1 MSHGAEDDT
10 SSVSLFPS
18 QNERSVEPPPKTK
31 LPWGRIFIVMT
42 CFLADAL
49 SITVVLP
56 MAPFMVRRELHFA
69 ANGADD
75 GKIGY
80 YSGLVAASY
89 TLGQLLCFPQ
99 WGALSDRIGRR

>member
-1 MSHGAEDDT
+1 MPGDGDDDT
-10 SSVSLFPS
+10 PVSLLPPTG
-18 QNERSVEPPPKTK
+18 ERSIEPEKTK

-56 MAPFMVRRELHFA
+56 MAPFMVKRMIHV
-69 ANGADD
+69 DD
-75 GKIGY
+75 AHVGY

-89 TLGQLLCFPQ
+89 TLGQLMCFPH
-99 WGALSDRIGRR
+99 WGALSDRKGRRLV

>member
-1 MSHGAEDDT
+1 MSHGADDDV

-18 QNERSVEPPPKTK
+18 QEERSVAPPKTK
-31 LPWGRIFIVMT
+31 LPWGRLLIVMT

-56 MAPFMVRRELHFA
+56 MAPFMVRRMLNFDVS
-69 ANGADD
+69 GADD
-75 GKIGY
+75 GKVGY